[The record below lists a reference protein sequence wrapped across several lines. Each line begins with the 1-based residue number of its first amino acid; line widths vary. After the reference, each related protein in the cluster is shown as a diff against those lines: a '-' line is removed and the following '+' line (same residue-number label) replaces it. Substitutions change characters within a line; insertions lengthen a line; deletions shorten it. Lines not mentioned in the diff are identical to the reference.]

1 MTKSH
6 RKTGARDHAR
16 AQRIKDALEAAL
28 RDGFDPFRD
37 PRGGK
42 GSAVVEAA
50 RRLTEIGHKT
60 TERMVRAFLQTQA
73 AAQARGDE
81 HFMPDWGLFA
91 MPGAPVAAIRRGE
104 VRRWL
109 LTAAQDDTD
118 VHLRFWSNL
127 QAYARH
133 IGAEVVVG
141 GFTYN
146 HALYTDHET
155 RTAQFAREVMPCLRF
170 DPMECGPVLFCAE
183 MNTLPTA
190 VRPLSGLTTYAQG
203 RTAVFPHAKL
213 AFESVPAMPG
223 KFVPSVMTTGAC
235 TVANYVKKKA
245 GLKAEFHHVLGATV
259 VEVDD
264 TGAAWCRQISAT
276 SDGAFQDL
284 DTIVRGGRISSG
296 NRVKA
301 VTFGDIH
308 IPSLAPDVFGALW
321 GRDGG
326 SLVEALRPEYQFI
339 HDLMSFEMASR
350 HVDGDPIHRARMA
363 AAGHCGIRWQ
373 VQEGAKF
380 LRAIER
386 DTCRTVMIESN
397 HDDRLMQWARK
408 DVDRMDTGNA
418 EYWHECNLAL
428 LRAIREGDEAFNL
441 CRWALKNEDAR
452 ALEGIDFV
460 PMGGSFVIC
469 QDSGG
474 IECGMHGHQGPN
486 GSRGTA
492 VGLAKM
498 GTRLTIAD
506 KHSPQILDG
515 VYIAGMSGD
524 LDQGY
529 NNSPS
534 SWQRSHVV
542 TYANGKRTLITQT
555 PDARWRP

>member
-1 MTKSH
+1 MTSQ
-6 RKTGARDHAR
+6 RKTGARDLAR
-16 AQRIKDALEAAL
+16 AQRIKNAIEASL
-28 RDGFDPFRD
+28 RDGFDPFREGL
-37 PRGGK
+37 GGK
-42 GSAVVEAA
+42 GSSVAEAA
-50 RRLTEIGHKT
+50 RRLTENGYKI
-60 TERMVRAFLQTQA
+60 TERAVRGFLSTQEKA
-73 AAQARGDE
+73 HARGDD
-81 HFMPDWGLFA
+81 HFLPDWSLFA
-91 MPGAPVAAIRRGE
+91 KPGAPAAAFRKGE

-109 LTAAQDDTD
+109 LTSAQDDTD

-127 QAYARH
+127 KAYARH
-133 IGAEVVVG
+133 VGAEVVVG

-146 HALYTDHET
+146 KGLYTDHQT
-155 RTAQFAREVMPCLRF
+155 LNAAFAREVKPHLRF
-170 DPMECGPVLFCAE
+170 ENMDCGPVLFAAK

-190 VRPLSGLTTYAQG
+190 VRPLSGLTTYGQG
-203 RTAVFPHAKL
+203 RTTVFPHAKI

-235 TVANYVKKKA
+235 TVPNYVLKKA

-259 VEVDD
+259 VEADD
-264 TGAAWCRQISAT
+264 RGNAWLRQISAT
-276 SDGAFQDL
+276 SNGAFQDL
-284 DTIVRGGRISSG
+284 DVIVKNGRISEG

-308 IPSLAPDVFGALW
+308 IPSLPDDVFAALW
-321 GRDGG
+321 GEDAA
-326 SLVEALRPEYQFI
+326 SLMSVLRPEYQFI

-350 HVDGDPIHRARMA
+350 HVDGDPLHRAKMV
-363 AAGHCGIRWQ
+363 AAGHSGIRWQ
-373 VQEGAKF
+373 VREGAKF

-397 HDDRLMQWARK
+397 HDDRLLQWTRR
-408 DVDRMDTGNA
+408 DVDRMDTENA
-418 EYWHECNLAL
+418 EYWHECNLAQL
-428 LRAIREGDEAFNL
+428 SATREGVGGFNL
-441 CRWALKNEDAR
+441 CRHALKGEDAR
-452 ALEGIDFV
+452 GLEGVDFI

-474 IECGMHGHQGPN
+474 IECGMHGHQGCN

-498 GTRLTIAD
+498 GMRITIAD

-515 VYIAGMSGD
+515 VYVAGMSGD

-534 SWQRSHVV
+534 SWQRSHVI

-555 PDARWRP
+555 ADHRWRA

>member
-1 MTKSH
+1 MTKSK
-6 RKTGARDHAR
+6 RKTGAQDPAR

-42 GSAVVEAA
+42 GSCVPEAA
-50 RRLTEIGHKT
+50 RKLTETGYET
-60 TERMVRAFLQTQA
+60 TERMVRAFLKTQA
-73 AAQARGDE
+73 DAEARGDE

-91 MPGAPVAAIRRGE
+91 RPGAPAAAIRKGE

-133 IGAEVVVG
+133 IGAEIVVG

-155 RTAQFAREVMPCLRF
+155 RTAQFAREVEPHLRF
-170 DPMECGPVLFCAE
+170 DPMDCGPVLFCAE

-190 VRPLSGLTTYAQG
+190 VRPLSGLTTYSQG

-235 TVANYVKKKA
+235 TVPNYVKKKA

-259 VEVDD
+259 VEADD
-264 TGAAWCRQISAT
+264 QGHAWCRQISAT

-284 DTIVRGGRISSG
+284 DTIVRAGRISSG

-308 IPSLAPDVFGALW
+308 IPSLADDVFASLW
-321 GRDGG
+321 GRQGG
-326 SLVEALRPEYQFI
+326 SLIEVLRPEYQFI

-350 HVDGDPIHRARMA
+350 HVDGDPIHRAKMA
-363 AAGHCGIRWQ
+363 AAGHSGIRWQ
-373 VQEGAKF
+373 VREGAKF

-386 DTCRTVMIESN
+386 ETCRTVMIESN

-418 EYWHECNLAL
+418 EYWHECNLEL
-428 LRAIREGDEAFNL
+428 LRSIREGREGFNL
-441 CRWALKNEDAR
+441 CRWALKQEDAR
-452 ALEGIDFV
+452 ELEGIDFV

-515 VYIAGMSGD
+515 VYIAGMTGD

-534 SWQRSHVV
+534 SWQRSHVI

-555 PDARWRP
+555 PDARWRA

>member
-1 MTKSH
+1 MTMSKK
-6 RKTGARDHAR
+6 KTGARDQAR
-16 AQRIKDALEAAL
+16 AQRFKDALEAAL
-28 RDGFDPFRD
+28 RDGFDPFREA
-37 PRGGK
+37 RGGK
-42 GSAVVEAA
+42 GSCVPEAA
-50 RRLTEIGHKT
+50 RRMTEKGYRT
-60 TERMVRAFLQTQA
+60 TERMVRAFLKTQA
-73 AAQARGDE
+73 EAQARGDD

-91 MPGAPVAAIRRGE
+91 RPGAPAAAFRRGE
-104 VRRWL
+104 VRRWI

-133 IGAEVVVG
+133 IGAEIVIG

-155 RTAQFAREVMPCLRF
+155 RNAQFARELEPFIRFERF
-170 DPMECGPVLFCAE
+170 DCGPVLFCAE

-223 KFVPSVMTTGAC
+223 KFVPSVMTTGAV
-235 TVANYVKKKA
+235 TVPNYVKKKA

-259 VEVDD
+259 VEADD
-264 TGAAWCRQISAT
+264 QGNAWCRQISAT

-284 DTIVRGGRISSG
+284 DVIVRSGRISTG

-301 VTFGDIH
+301 ITFGDIH
-308 IPSLAPDVFGALW
+308 IPSLAGDVFAALW
-321 GRDGG
+321 GRDAGAM
-326 SLVEALRPEYQFI
+326 VEALRPEYQFI

-350 HVDGDPIHRARMA
+350 HVDGDPIHRARMS
-363 AAGHCGIRWQ
+363 AAGHAGIRWQ
-373 VQEGAKF
+373 VREGARF

-386 DTCRTVMIESN
+386 ETCRTVMIESN
-397 HDDRLMQWARK
+397 HDDRLMQWTRK
-408 DVDRMDTGNA
+408 DADRMDTANA
-418 EYWHECNLAL
+418 EYWHACNLAL
-428 LRAIREGDEAFNL
+428 LRAIREGDGDFNL
-441 CRWALKNEDAR
+441 CRWALKQEDAR
-452 ALEGIDFV
+452 ELEGIDFV

-498 GTRLTIAD
+498 GTRITIAD

-515 VYIAGMSGD
+515 VYVAGMTGD

-529 NNSPS
+529 NNGPS
-534 SWQRSHVV
+534 SWQRAHVV
-542 TYANGKRTLITQT
+542 TYANGKRTLITQA
-555 PDARWRP
+555 PDARWRA

>member
-1 MTKSH
+1 MTSQ
-6 RKTGARDHAR
+6 RKTGAKDPAR
-16 AQRIKDALEAAL
+16 AQRLKNAIEAAL

-42 GSAVVEAA
+42 GSSVAEAA
-50 RRLTEIGHKT
+50 RRLSETGHHT
-60 TERMVRAFLQTQA
+60 TERMVRAFLKTQA
-73 AAQARGDE
+73 LAEARGDE
-81 HFMPDWGLFA
+81 HFLPDWDLFA
-91 MPGAPVAAIRRGE
+91 MPGAPAAAIRRGE

-109 LTAAQDDTD
+109 LTSAQDDTD

-133 IGAEVVVG
+133 IGAEIVVG

-155 RTAQFAREVMPCLRF
+155 RTAQFAREVLPHLRF
-170 DPMECGPVLFCAE
+170 DPMDCGPVLFCAE

-235 TVANYVKKKA
+235 TVPNYVKKKA

-259 VEVDD
+259 VEADD

-276 SDGAFQDL
+276 ADGAFQDL
-284 DTIVRGGRISSG
+284 DTIVRAGRISSG

-308 IPSLAPDVFGALW
+308 IPSLAADVFDALW
-321 GRDGG
+321 GRHGG
-326 SLVEALRPEYQFI
+326 SLIEVLRPEYQFI

-350 HVDGDPIHRARMA
+350 HVDGDPIHRARMS
-363 AAGHCGIRWQ
+363 AAGHSGIRWQ
-373 VQEGAKF
+373 VREGAKF

-386 DTCRTVMIESN
+386 ETCRTVMIESN
-397 HDDRLMQWARK
+397 HDDRLMQWARR
-408 DVDRMDTGNA
+408 DADRMDTGNA
-418 EYWHECNLAL
+418 EYWHECNLTL
-428 LRAIREGDEAFNL
+428 LRAIRENVEGFNL

-452 ALEGIDFV
+452 ELEGIDFV

-492 VGLAKM
+492 VGLSKM
-498 GTRLTIAD
+498 GTRITIAD

-534 SWQRSHVV
+534 SWQRSHVI

-555 PDARWRP
+555 DDARWRA